1 MNLFEYQGKKLFQ
14 DYGINIPKSLLVSSV
29 ADVINVPD
37 GGVVKPQ
44 ILMGGRG
51 KAGAIKLVN
60 TESDTKKWV
69 EYFLK
74 TPIKGHQANKI
85 HIEEKINIDH
95 EYYFSIFVNRSFRCI
110 TLMFS
115 DKGGI
120 DIESNNQS
128 ISAVNVNPII
138 GIRNYMLKDLLFS
151 LDVQHFRKIEKTI
164 RRLYDLFMDKKMIM
178 LEINPLVIAK
188 NNEVVALDS
197 KVILDD
203 WYIDSNI
210 EINTESSE
218 VLTEVE
224 KSFARVN
231 ANAVQ
236 MNGDIVVYAAGAG
249 VSMAIADSITRL
261 GGKIGLIIDRGNMK
275 SDSPDPEINKI
286 VAEAEKSVAKLNPK
300 AIVAVVFYQAGRVD
314 YECKTLKLAFE
325 EISKDIPVLVS
336 CKGRLS
342 EEGIKHFDRTNIQ
355 YVSSIS
361 ELCKKAVDISEVQ

>member
-1 MNLFEYQGKKLFQ
+1 MNLFEYQGKKLFK
-14 DYGINIPKSLLVSSV
+14 DCGINVPKSLLVSSV
-29 ADVINVPD
+29 EDVINVPD
-37 GGVVKPQ
+37 GGVIKPQ

-51 KAGAIKLVN
+51 KAGAIKLAD
-60 TESDTKKWV
+60 TEPDVKKWV
-69 EYFLK
+69 EHFLN
-74 TPIKGHQANKI
+74 TPVKGHQAKKI
-85 HIEEKINIDH
+85 LIEEKINIDH
-95 EYYFSIFVNRSFRCI
+95 EYYFSIFVNRSYRCI

-115 DKGGI
+115 DRGGV

-128 ISAVNVNPII
+128 ISLVNVNPII
-138 GIRNYMLKDLLFS
+138 GIRNYMLKDLLS
-151 LDVQHFRKIEKTI
+151 NLDVQYLSKIEKSI
-164 RRLYDLFMDKKMIM
+164 KKLYDLFMNKKMIM
-178 LEINPLVIAK
+178 LEINPLVITK

-203 WYIDSNI
+203 WYIDSDI

-218 VLTEVE
+218 VLTEIE
-224 KSFARVN
+224 KTFAEVN

-236 MNGDIVVYAAGAG
+236 MDGDIVVYAAGAG

-261 GGKIGLIIDRGNMK
+261 GGKVNLIIDRGNMK

-286 VAEAEKSVAKLNPK
+286 VAEAEKSVAKLKPK
-300 AIVAVVFYQAGRVD
+300 VIVAVVFYQAGRVD

-336 CKGRLS
+336 CKGRLA
-342 EEGIKHFDRTNIQ
+342 EEGIKHFDGTNIQ

-361 ELCKKAVDISEVQ
+361 ELCKKAVNISEV